1 MEDNNFV
8 KGLFVKMPK
17 DNAPKFILLDVSF
30 KLREFVEWAKANMD
44 ERGWVNTQILRSKDG
59 SKLYGKLNDWKPK
72 QIDADTGE
80 VIPNLDDPIRNPTN
94 AKGNPI
100 FETPMTD
107 EELQSLSEIP
117 F

>member
-30 KLREFVEWAKANMD
+30 KLREFMEWAKANMD

-59 SKLYGKLNDWKPK
+59 SKLYGKLNDWKPNQK
-72 QIDADTGE
+72 AVDT
-80 VIPNLDDPIRNPTN
+80 
-94 AKGNPI
+94 
-100 FETPMTD
+100 ETGDVLPEDLQPRTLTD
-107 EELQSLSEIP
+107 EQKANMTVDEVHNLSDIP